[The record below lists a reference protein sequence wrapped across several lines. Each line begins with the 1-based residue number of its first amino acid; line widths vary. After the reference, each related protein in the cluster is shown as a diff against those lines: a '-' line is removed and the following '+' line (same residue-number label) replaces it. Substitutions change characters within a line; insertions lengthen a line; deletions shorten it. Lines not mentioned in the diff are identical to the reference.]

1 MALPS
6 LSARMNSMRAL
17 GKVVPLAV
25 AWLSAVLARSID
37 LTTSIGDM
45 LTRAAVW
52 PPDVDAVAERGCRR
66 SCEYDLI
73 SIQSRCLSSRDSPLM
88 VSMLRNACCMIWFSF
103 VPFFREIG
111 GARPGPVLATAQGT
125 AASLQLRGLRPLTL
139 QTATTSWH
147 RPAVRPPDAA
157 KQTARRAGNAA
168 G

>member
-37 LTTSIGDM
+37 LTTLIGDM

-52 PPDVDAVAERGCRR
+52 PPEVDAVAVRGCTR
-66 SCEYDLI
+66 SCENDLI

-111 GARPGPVLATAQGT
+111 GAGQAGPVLATAPG
-125 AASLQLRGLRPLTL
+125 GRPRHCNCEVC
-139 QTATTSWH
+139 A
-147 RPAVRPPDAA
+147 P
-157 KQTARRAGNAA
+157 
-168 G
+168 